1 MSIIGLINVSFNW
14 LKCELINISTFTETK
29 FGLSEYIE
37 SCIPLLKADTPSYRI
52 RDLNISL
59 LINLIADALS

>member
-14 LKCELINISTFTETK
+14 FKYECINISAFTKTK

-37 SCIPLLKADTPSYRI
+37 NCIPLLKADTTS
-52 RDLNISL
+52 
-59 LINLIADALS
+59 